1 MIDMPNNEN
10 SFPEAA
16 ENHSLLA
23 PLIQTT
29 KDLTKVIS
37 DEITLLQTNRPKEME
52 KLLPLKNQ
60 LMAAYHKEMS
70 ELGAR
75 GGLPASGN
83 GTAARSLKQESR
95 LFQTVLTQHTRLIKS
110 LKTIS
115 ENMIQAISHEVIKTQ
130 NQATRYGANGAQP
143 VNKSPT
149 SITLNQTI

>member
-1 MIDMPNNEN
+1 MSNNEN
-10 SFPEAA
+10 FFPEAS
-16 ENHSLLA
+16 ENHSLLV

-37 DEITLLQTNRPKEME
+37 DEIILLQTNRPKEME

-83 GTAARSLKQESR
+83 GTAVRSLKQESR
-95 LFQTVLTQHTRLIKS
+95 LFQTVLTRHTRLVKS

-130 NQATRYGANGAQP
+130 NKAARYGANGTQS

>member
-1 MIDMPNNEN
+1 MIDMPNKEN
-10 SFPEAA
+10 SFA
-16 ENHSLLA
+16 ETSENDSLLA

-37 DEITLLQTNRPKEME
+37 DEIILLQTNRPKEME

-83 GTAARSLKQESR
+83 GTAVRSLKQESR
-95 LFQTVLTQHTRLIKS
+95 LFQTVLTRHTRLVKS

-115 ENMIQAISHEVIKTQ
+115 EKMIQAISHEVIKTQ
-130 NQATRYGANGAQP
+130 NQAARYGANGAQS